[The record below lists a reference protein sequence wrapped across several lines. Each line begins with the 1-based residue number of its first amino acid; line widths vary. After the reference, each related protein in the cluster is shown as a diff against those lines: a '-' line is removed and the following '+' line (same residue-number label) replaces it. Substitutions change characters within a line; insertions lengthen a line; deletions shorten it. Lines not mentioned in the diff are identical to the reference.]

1 MGNSSSASREV
12 LQSLRASTSFSE
24 DDINRLYA
32 RFKVLNVNN
41 ENGKLSREVLL
52 EIPEFAVQPLVARVL
67 SDSLAVTG
75 GDGVSFEEFVKVL
88 DVFSPSGSNAAKL
101 DLLFGV
107 IDHDGDGLIGVEEL
121 AEIWK
126 LMVTAGWPMHPEGA
140 VWWCQIHL
148 PLTEEQLMTAAEQA
162 LTRGDHD
169 EDGKW
174 SRMEFEKV
182 TLDSKGCSHVGGV
195 GARQH

>member
-101 DLLFGV
+101 DCAVWVCMAASDWVVVLFGV

-126 LMVTAGWPMHPEGA
+126 LM
-140 VWWCQIHL
+140 IHL

-174 SRMEFEKV
+174 SRMEFEKA
-182 TLDSKGCSHVGGV
+182 LDSTDLLDKMTLTF
-195 GARQH
+195 

>member
-107 IDHDGDGLIGVEEL
+107 IDHDLSLIH
-121 AEIWK
+121 I
-126 LMVTAGWPMHPEGA
+126 
-140 VWWCQIHL
+140 
-148 PLTEEQLMTAAEQA
+148 
-162 LTRGDHD
+162 
-169 EDGKW
+169 
-174 SRMEFEKV
+174 
-182 TLDSKGCSHVGGV
+182 
-195 GARQH
+195 